1 MGKDS
6 IEAYDI
12 PERIASYD
20 ADMDVMHPLRHEMI
34 DVALR
39 LPSFERDMS
48 LTALDLGA
56 GTGLFTQRLLERFP
70 NARVIA
76 VDGAALMVD
85 VAAERLGDLRERV
98 EFRVGDFQNLDALL
112 DPKEKG
118 HLIISSYAL
127 HHLDAAVKSA
137 VVNRCVGF
145 LEPGGW
151 FLNADLVAAPTEELA
166 GRYQQ
171 LRVEGILERA
181 APGDVRF
188 RDAETTHEFLRNL
201 EATEGDQPLA
211 LEQDLAILRA
221 SGLSH
226 TAVFWHEFREA
237 VTGGIR

>member
-34 DVALR
+34 DVALQ

-56 GTGLFTQRLLERFP
+56 GTGLFTQQLLERFP
-70 NARVIA
+70 SARVIA
-76 VDGAALMVD
+76 VDGAASMVD

-98 EFRVGDFQNLDALL
+98 EFRVGDFRNLDALL

-118 HLIISSYAL
+118 QLIISSYAL
-127 HHLDAAVKSA
+127 HHLDAAAKSA
-137 VVNRCVGF
+137 VMNRCVDF

-181 APGDVRF
+181 ASGDPRF
-188 RDAETTHEFLRNL
+188 RDAETTLEFLRNL

-211 LEQDLAILRA
+211 LEQDL
-221 SGLSH
+221 
-226 TAVFWHEFREA
+226 
-237 VTGGIR
+237 